1 MGKLI
6 YNAIKTPDGTV
17 LQSIHVHD
25 YKQYVDKISLHT
37 YMVDGGLD
45 YLRRNLLNDQEEL
58 SFYEDTPFKEI
69 RQKLH
74 RGTYGKS
81 GKDPLS
87 YIRLKDMTIGHLY
100 DTVKYNEERNIT
112 GFLSELYPR
121 EIEYR
126 QFVLTNPQDDKKNY
140 YKGLIEQLTNK
151 ITIDIKKTTNELLKE
166 EFDTLRDFV
175 IQKNINYG
183 DSLQNPLKTFQKD
196 PMQGILG
203 RIDDK
208 LNRIKTVGLDDKT
221 EDTVDDLI
229 GYLVHLKIMKK
240 NLSNIK

>member
-37 YMVDGGLD
+37 YMVDGGLA
-45 YLRRNLLNDQEEL
+45 YYSRNLLNDQEEL

-100 DTVKYNEERNIT
+100 DTVN
-112 GFLSELYPR
+112 
-121 EIEYR
+121 
-126 QFVLTNPQDDKKNY
+126 
-140 YKGLIEQLTNK
+140 
-151 ITIDIKKTTNELLKE
+151 
-166 EFDTLRDFV
+166 
-175 IQKNINYG
+175 
-183 DSLQNPLKTFQKD
+183 
-196 PMQGILG
+196 
-203 RIDDK
+203 
-208 LNRIKTVGLDDKT
+208 
-221 EDTVDDLI
+221 
-229 GYLVHLKIMKK
+229 IMKNEILLAFYQSYIQEK
-240 NLSNIK
+240 LSIDNLY